1 MAGQSVKGIQQY
13 RSSLD
18 LLYGVRLV
26 VSCKLLGP
34 LEGSSLFV
42 DLSKTVNRVFLTP
55 FWEL

>member
-1 MAGQSVKGIQQY
+1 MKGIQQY

-18 LLYGVRLV
+18 LLYGVRFV
-26 VSCKLLGP
+26 VSSKLLGP